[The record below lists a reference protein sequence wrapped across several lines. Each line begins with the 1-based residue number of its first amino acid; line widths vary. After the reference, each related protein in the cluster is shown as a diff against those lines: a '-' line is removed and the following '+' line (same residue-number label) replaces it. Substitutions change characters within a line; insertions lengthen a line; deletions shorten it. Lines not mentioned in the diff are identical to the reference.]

1 MREGSQVSWLAFM
14 ELYAKKEREI
24 YRALAT
30 TQVSKNLVRFHLF
43 VPTKELPLVIQPKMH
58 VPPLILNV
66 QESKQMPPSKFD
78 CNVML

>member
-1 MREGSQVSWLAFM
+1 MEELTLDSLRKHIEKLCEVREGSQVSWLAFM

-43 VPTKELPLVIQPKMH
+43 VPTK
-58 VPPLILNV
+58 
-66 QESKQMPPSKFD
+66 
-78 CNVML
+78 